1 MLISVEVENF
11 RSFYDRTI
19 FSMETGSKLRSYST
33 TNTHRFKRLKL
44 LKSAFIFGGNANG
57 KTNVINIF
65 YLLKALIMNPRMS
78 EVEGLLTDTFA
89 GDSKP
94 TYFLVKFLKNNKIF
108 TYELEYI
115 EERVIKESLVV
126 NDRMIFSRNDDEV
139 FLPDSLTPLSSTI
152 RKNQLL
158 LFFAQT
164 NNILEAKEAYEWFV
178 VDIVIPDTNDL
189 NLSILKE
196 LKQNKALKRKL
207 ILFLQAA
214 DFNILDIEVR
224 ERVRKVPSIFS
235 FSLNNDNPELK
246 TGELV
251 ERKVVEIYCIHQKNN
266 DDKFVLNLSEESEGT
281 KIFLILATYVLRA
294 LGRNT
299 VFLID
304 EFDASLHI
312 KLTEVL
318 LKLFNQW
325 NERSQFI
332 VTSHSFDL
340 MGKSLR
346 PDQIYFVEKDR
357 FGKSE
362 LYSLFDF
369 DDISLK
375 SHKYKYKYKLRYL
388 QGIYGADQ
396 MVNDSAIADVLGVD
410 YE

>member
-1 MLISVEVENF
+1 
-11 RSFYDRTI
+11 
-19 FSMETGSKLRSYST
+19 
-33 TNTHRFKRLKL
+33 
-44 LKSAFIFGGNANG
+44 
-57 KTNVINIF
+57 
-65 YLLKALIMNPRMS
+65 MNPRMS

-139 FLPDSLTPLSSTI
+139 FLPHSLTPLSSTI

-375 SHKYKYKYKLRYL
+375 SHKYKYKLRYL

>member
-11 RSFYDRTI
+11 RSFCDRTI
-19 FSMETGSKLRSYST
+19 FSLETGAKLRSYSM
-33 TNTHRFKRLKL
+33 TNTHKFKRLKL
-44 LKSAFIFGGNANG
+44 LKSAFVFGGNANG
-57 KTNVINIF
+57 KTNIIKIF
-65 YLLKALIMNPRMS
+65 YLLKALILQPTRS
-78 EVEGLLTDTFA
+78 ELEGLLTDTFA
-89 GDSKP
+89 GNSEP
-94 TYFLVKFLKNNKIF
+94 TCFLIKFLKNNKIF
-108 TYELEYI
+108 VYELEYV
-115 EERVIKESLVV
+115 EDRVIKESLVV
-126 NDRMIFSRNDDEV
+126 NDHMIFSRNGDEL
-139 FLPDSLTPLSSTI
+139 FLPDSLISLRSTI

-178 VDIVIPDTNDL
+178 VDVVIPNTSDIDF
-189 NLSILKE
+189 SILKE
-196 LKQNKALKRKL
+196 LKQNKELKRKL

-224 ERVRKVPSIFS
+224 ERVRKVPSTFS
-235 FSLNNDNPELK
+235 FKLNNDNPELK
-246 TGELV
+246 TGDFV
-251 ERKVVEIYCIHQKNN
+251 ERKIAEIYCIHQKS
-266 DDKFVLNLSEESEGT
+266 DEDKFVLNLSDESEGT
-281 KIFLILATYVLRA
+281 KIFLFLATYILRD
-294 LGRNT
+294 LKRNT

-325 NERSQFI
+325 NQKSQFI

-340 MGKSLR
+340 MDKNLR
-346 PDQIYFVEKDR
+346 PDQIYFVEKDG
-357 FGKSE
+357 FGRSE

-369 DDISLK
+369 DDVALK
-375 SHKYKYKYKLRYL
+375 RHDYKYKRRYL

-396 MVNDSAIADVLGVD
+396 IINESAIAETLGVD